1 MTNKIVILQN
11 SVELYEHYINDQRW
25 ERTLSFPRGGLTYL
39 ISNGTIKFYAY
50 EDYFYRNCLMSMQLP
65 VHIINEDEHID
76 GMYDDVDEIVDILDE
91 IFPVNDIDI
100 ELMEY
105 LKIRD
110 AELLYQPIGDYVTT
124 DELDEVLEDYYTKD
138 EVDDLL
144 DDKAD
149 KDDVYTKEEAD
160 DRFQPKGDYVS
171 ADTFSAYTAETAAEL
186 SGKADADD
194 VYTKTESD
202 ERFQPIGDYV
212 SADTFSAY
220 TAQTDAAIQ
229 DLDDRKA
236 DKSQL
241 PDMTQYYRKSET
253 SSKTQIEEALNLKA
267 DKSNTY
273 TKNEVYN
280 KQESDNKYQVKGSY
294 VSTSVY
300 NTYTATTNEVIISLE
315 ENKLDASAYTPVD
328 LSNYY
333 TKIEVDNK
341 IASGGTFD
349 PTQYYNKSEA
359 DDRFALKREIPS
371 LSGYATMEWV
381 LNQNYVTTSTVQQY
395 ITNLQQQI
403 NSIIQS
409 VSGCC
414 SQTGETI
421 YRWITL
427 TGPND
432 FICSGTTKF
441 EKQQRQQSTD
451 NGMTW
456 TNVSPAQYQKGA
468 LLETDSPDC
477 GYAPEPQYR
486 WKAAPTSD
494 YLCSGT
500 SKYYKVYYEVS
511 YDNGS
516 TWQHV
521 VPEQTKRGDLI
532 QANSPDCGYIAPQYR
547 WYTLQNQYL
556 CSGTTKYE
564 KQVYQVS
571 YDNAASWQNVSP
583 EQSRTG
589 AVIETESTDCG
600 YIAPQ
605 YRWYTAQNEYLCS
618 GTTKYQK
625 QYYQVSYNN
634 GVSWQNVS
642 PTQTRTGSVIEV
654 NSTDCGYV
662 EPTPKYKLT
671 LRNGTVE
678 SAACDS
684 TSSLRQNEIQSYSA
698 NTVSAVIGECVSV
711 IDQWAFWNFQ
721 SLSSVTIPNSVTTI
735 NTYGFG
741 DCFAL
746 SSVTIPNSM
755 ITIGSDAF
763 AYCSGLTSV
772 TIPNNVTTIGSRAFY
787 DCRGI
792 RSLTIGSSV
801 TSIGGSAFNLCEN
814 LTTVTIPSS
823 VVEIGTGAFNQ
834 CLRLATVTSMA
845 TTPPTMGNGVF
856 DETAISSIRVPSGS
870 VSAYRAAD
878 GWKKY
883 ANIITAI

>member
-273 TKNEVYN
+273 TKDEVYN

-381 LNQNYVTTSTVQQY
+381 LNQNYVTNSTLQQY

-403 NSIIQS
+403 TSIIQS

-432 FICSGTTKF
+432 FICSGTTKY

-468 LLETDSPDC
+468 VLETSSPDC
-477 GYAPEPQYR
+477 GYAPDPQYR

-494 YLCSGT
+494 YLCSGS

-547 WYTLQNQYL
+547 WYAAPNTDYL
-556 CSGTTKYE
+556 CSGTTKYQKE
-564 KQVYQVS
+564 YYQVS
-571 YDNAASWQNVSP
+571 YDSGNTWQNVSP
-583 EQSRTG
+583 EQTRTG

-600 YIAPQ
+600 YVQ
-605 YRWYTAQNEYLCS
+605 
-618 GTTKYQK
+618 
-625 QYYQVSYNN
+625 
-634 GVSWQNVS
+634 
-642 PTQTRTGSVIEV
+642 
-654 NSTDCGYV
+654 
-662 EPTPKYKLT
+662 TPKLT
-671 LRNGTVE
+671 CYYTDGTSGVTYCNN
-678 SAACDS
+678 SVRL
-684 TSSLRQNEIQSYSA
+684 TRQE
-698 NTVSAVIGECVSV
+698 VIPHCMKGIRTAEVGECVTILDNSFWGCTSMTGVTLPNTIVEIGPRAFADCTGLTSITIPNSV
-711 IDQWAFWNFQ
+711 EYLGIPDGGSFAGSGLRSVNIPSNCNYFAGGDFYGCT
-721 SLSSVTIPNSVTTI
+721 SLSSVTFATTSQLLTLNGQDFYGCTALRSIVLPNVRQLGYQAFKDCTGLQSITLNITSVP
-735 NTYGFG
+735 Y
-741 DCFAL
+741 
-746 SSVTIPNSM
+746 M
-755 ITIGSDAF
+755 QSDA
-763 AYCSGLTSV
+763 SGTYEAFEN
-772 TIPNNVTTIGSRAFY
+772 TNNCPIYVPANLVDSFKNAAGMQPYRDRVRA
-787 DCRGI
+787 I
-792 RSLTIGSSV
+792 NS
-801 TSIGGSAFNLCEN
+801 
-814 LTTVTIPSS
+814 
-823 VVEIGTGAFNQ
+823 
-834 CLRLATVTSMA
+834 
-845 TTPPTMGNGVF
+845 
-856 DETAISSIRVPSGS
+856 
-870 VSAYRAAD
+870 
-878 GWKKY
+878 
-883 ANIITAI
+883 